1 MTSETS
7 SSPPCRT
14 CSLAFRVAEEEL
26 GIPSLLD
33 AEDMAACHSPDRLSI
48 LTYVSEF
55 YHKFK
60 GAQPRGSPRDL
71 KRAPL
76 EMPVKRHDS
85 TDSAGM
91 PLSR

>member
-1 MTSETS
+1 M
-7 SSPPCRT
+7 
-14 CSLAFRVAEEEL
+14 AEEQL

-60 GAQPRGSPRDL
+60 AAQPRGSPRDL
-71 KRAPL
+71 KMAPQQPPL
-76 EMPVKRHDS
+76 EMEMPVKRHGS

>member
-1 MTSETS
+1 M
-7 SSPPCRT
+7 
-14 CSLAFRVAEEEL
+14 AEDKL

-33 AEDMAACHSPDRLSI
+33 AEDMASCHSPDRLSI

-60 GAQPRGSPRDL
+60 GMQPRGSPADL
-71 KRAPL
+71 KMALASPPVEIL
-76 EMPVKRHDS
+76 PVKRHDS

-91 PLSR
+91 PLSRWDIPNLLFFYREV

>member
-1 MTSETS
+1 M
-7 SSPPCRT
+7 
-14 CSLAFRVAEEEL
+14 AEEKL

-33 AEDMAACHSPDRLSI
+33 AEDMASCHSPDRLSI

-60 GAQPRGSPRDL
+60 GMQPRGSPRDL
-71 KRAPL
+71 KMAPPPSAVAV
-76 EMPVKRHDS
+76 EIPVKRHDS

>member
-55 YHKFK
+55 YYKFK
-60 GAQPRGSPRDL
+60 GVQQKVSG
-71 KRAPL
+71 
-76 EMPVKRHDS
+76 
-85 TDSAGM
+85 
-91 PLSR
+91 

>member
-1 MTSETS
+1 M
-7 SSPPCRT
+7 
-14 CSLAFRVAEEEL
+14 AEEKL

-33 AEDMAACHSPDRLSI
+33 AEDMASCHSPDRLSI

-71 KRAPL
+71 KMAAPSAM
-76 EMPVKRHDS
+76 EIQPVKRHDS

-91 PLSR
+91 PLSRWDSPKLAIG